1 MKKILILA
9 DNFEDETEKFRKH
22 FEEIEKK
29 SLADTSIYSGKTPE
43 IFIEDEKITSEHILY
58 INPRPE
64 AFNYTRVLT
73 EAMTQTQTSSNLNPS
88 SMFILMKKPYMI
100 KVLTEKDV
108 PSPTQASIATKRGIT
123 GLENDIEPP
132 FILKKYSG
140 FELDYIERFES
151 FDDISGLDDLNQEK
165 EFVVIQEIPEGD
177 FYDVLYIDGEKI
189 SLKLEE
195 DIWSDEDLS
204 RHYHSLSDS
213 QKQIVEDASKAVG
226 TDICRIRLKGEKV
239 MDMDVRPELEMFEK
253 QSGKNVYGRI
263 ADALKEEDEE

>member
-100 KVLTEKDV
+100 KVLTEKNV